1 LNSQRALKSTM
12 KNIFLALILIGLT
25 PKLYAQRPQGGGPGN
40 FTKLKIEGAVIDKET
55 QEPLEYAT
63 ISLVNERFPERIQG
77 GITDTKGKFNLEVF
91 PGKYDVTVEY
101 IGFDKITLKDKMIQ
115 SNVDLGTF
123 QLEIAAEA
131 LEGVELV
138 GERTEVEIRLDKRIY
153 NVGKDITVRGG
164 SVADVLDNVP
174 SVSVDVEGNVALRGN
189 ENVRILIN
197 GKPSGLVGLS
207 GPQGLRS
214 LPAES
219 IEKVEVVTSPSAR
232 YEASGTA
239 GILNIILKKE
249 ELEGFNGSFIVN
261 GGLPTTYGG
270 NATLNWRTKKMNIF
284 STTSLRNSESRGGGI
299 FESENFN
306 PVSFV
311 NEDRDYQRNRNSV
324 FFNLGAEYYFDD
336 KTSLVVSGFVRKSNN
351 ESNNTTEIDN
361 LNSAGVVIDQFG
373 RYQFEEEL
381 DNSQQLTANFT
392 KKFDDKGHEL
402 IIEFQTEAS
411 GENESDLAENT
422 RTFNQESDTT
432 EDQKRT
438 LLQMDYVWPVNEN
451 TQFELG
457 YRGDYSFQETDYN
470 VFDLLDSG
478 RTVNNQLTNFLGFTQ
493 NVNAAYTQ
501 FGQKID
507 KFSYLMGLRMEKTH
521 IEIDQKTADIY
532 KEKDYL
538 DWFPT
543 LNFSFEFTEKENITL
558 GYSRRIRRPR
568 SWSLNPFRSLTSLT
582 FFRQGNPDLDPS
594 YSNLFDF
601 GYLKRWDKFTFNGSV
616 YYQKATQVIERITES
631 TGAFVVV
638 SEDPLIELPEF
649 RSTSVNISENI
660 RTGTEFTLTYT
671 PKRKVRISG
680 NFNIFNSETIGSYK
694 GIALDREI
702 VSWFARINS
711 SFPLP
716 FGINTQ
722 LNGFY
727 FGPRANAQTESKG
740 VVQFSGALN
749 KPMFNDKATL
759 SFRVSDILNSSR
771 RKSTTETADFRN
783 YTEFQWRQPS
793 YIFTFTYR
801 INERKMDRR
810 RNNRGGQFDGGG
822 GEEPE
827 F

>member
-1 LNSQRALKSTM
+1 M
-12 KNIFLALILIGLT
+12 KNKFFALLFLGLISTLF
-25 PKLYAQRPQGGGPGN
+25 AQRPQGGGPGN
-40 FTKLKIEGAVIDKET
+40 FSKLKLTGIVLDKET

-63 ISLVNERFPERIQG
+63 ISLINKRFPERIQG
-77 GITDTKGKFNLEVF
+77 GITDAKGNFNLEVF
-91 PGKYDVTVEY
+91 PGQYTITIEY
-101 IGFDKITLKDKMIQ
+101 IGFDKINIENKVLRE
-115 SNVDLGTF
+115 NEDLGRIE
-123 QLEIAAEA
+123 LEIAAET
-131 LEGVELV
+131 LQEVELV

-174 SVSVDVEGNVALRGN
+174 SVSVDVEGNIALRGN

-249 ELEGFNGSFIVN
+249 ELEGFNGSFILN
-261 GGLPTTYGG
+261 GGYPTTYGG
-270 NATLNWRTKKMNIF
+270 NATLNWRTKKLNLF

-306 PVSFV
+306 PVRFV
-311 NEDRDYQRNRNSV
+311 NEDRDYQRFRNSI
-324 FFNLGAEYYFDD
+324 FFNLGAEYFFND
-336 KTSLVVSGFVRKSNN
+336 KTSLTVSGFVRKSNN
-351 ESNNTTEIDN
+351 ESNNTTEIEN
-361 LNSAGVVIDQFG
+361 LNASGLVIDRFG
-373 RYQFEEEL
+373 RYQFEEEV
-381 DNSQQLTANFT
+381 DNSQQLSANFT

-411 GENESDLAENT
+411 GEDESDLAENT
-422 RTFNQESDTT
+422 STFNQESETL
-432 EDQKRT
+432 EDQSRT

-457 YRGDYSFQETDYN
+457 YRGDFSTQETEYN

-478 RTVNNQLTNFLGFTQ
+478 RTPNVQLTNFLGFTQ

-501 FGQKID
+501 FGQKIEQ
-507 KFSYLMGLRMEKTH
+507 FSYLMGMRMEKTH
-521 IEIDQKTADIY
+521 IEIDQRTSNIY
-532 KEKDYL
+532 KEKDYT

-543 LNFSFEFTEKENITL
+543 LNLSFEFSEKENITL

-582 FFRQGNPDLDPS
+582 FFREGNPDLDPS
-594 YSNLFDF
+594 YSNLYDL
-601 GYLKRWDKFTFNGSV
+601 GYLKRWDKFTFNGSI
-616 YYQKATQVIERITES
+616 YYQKATQVIERITEA
-631 TGAFVVV
+631 TGELVVV
-638 SEDPLIELPEF
+638 SEDPLVELPQF
-649 RSTSVNISENI
+649 RSTSINLSENA

-671 PKRKVRISG
+671 PKRRVRISG

-694 GIALDREI
+694 GVALDREI
-702 VSWFARINS
+702 ISWFARLNS
-711 SFPLP
+711 SFPMP

-722 LNGFY
+722 FNGFY

-740 VVQFSGALN
+740 IVTFSGALN
-749 KPMFNDKATL
+749 KPMLNDKATL
-759 SFRVSDILNSSR
+759 SFRVSDILNSSK

-783 YTEFQWRQPS
+783 YTEFQWRQPT

-801 INERKMDRR
+801 VNERKMDRR
-810 RNNRGGQFDGGG
+810 RNNRRQNFGDGD
-822 GEEPE
+822 EQPD

>member
-1 LNSQRALKSTM
+1 M
-12 KNIFLALILIGLT
+12 KNKFFALLFLGLISTLF
-25 PKLYAQRPQGGGPGN
+25 AQRPQGGGPGN
-40 FTKLKIEGAVIDKET
+40 FSKLKLTGIVVDKET

-63 ISLVNERFPERIQG
+63 ISLTNKRFPERIQG
-77 GITDTKGKFNLEVF
+77 GITDAKGNFNLEVF
-91 PGKYDVTVEY
+91 PGQYTISIEY
-101 IGFDKITLKDKMIQ
+101 IGFDKINIENKVLRE
-115 SNVDLGTF
+115 NEDLGRIE
-123 QLEIAAEA
+123 LEIAAET
-131 LEGVELV
+131 LQEVELV

-174 SVSVDVEGNVALRGN
+174 SVSVDVEGNIALRGN

-249 ELEGFNGSFIVN
+249 ELEGFNGSFILN
-261 GGLPTTYGG
+261 GGFPTTYGG
-270 NATLNWRTKKMNIF
+270 NATLNWRTKKLNLF

-306 PVSFV
+306 PIRFV
-311 NEDRDYQRNRNSV
+311 NEDRDYQRFRNSI
-324 FFNLGAEYYFDD
+324 FFNLGAEYFFDD
-336 KTSLVVSGFVRKSNN
+336 KTSLTVSGFVRKSNN
-351 ESNNTTEIDN
+351 ESNNTTEIEN
-361 LNSAGVVIDQFG
+361 LNASGLVIDRFG
-373 RYQFEEEL
+373 RYQFEEEV
-381 DNSQQLTANFT
+381 DNSQQFTANFT

-411 GENESDLAENT
+411 GEDESDFAENT
-422 RTFNQESDTT
+422 STFNQESETL
-432 EDQKRT
+432 EDQSRT

-457 YRGDYSFQETDYN
+457 YRGNFSTQETDYN
-470 VFDLLDSG
+470 VFDLLESG
-478 RTVNNQLTNFLGFTQ
+478 RTPNVQLTNFLGFTQ

-501 FGQKID
+501 FGQKIEQ
-507 KFSYLMGLRMEKTH
+507 FSYLMGLRMEKTH
-521 IEIDQKTADIY
+521 IEIDQRTSNIY
-532 KEKDYL
+532 KEKDYT

-543 LNFSFEFTEKENITL
+543 LNLSFEFSEKENITL

-582 FFRQGNPDLDPS
+582 FFREGNPDLDPS
-594 YSNLFDF
+594 YSNLYDL
-601 GYLKRWDKFTFNGSV
+601 GYLKRWDKFTFNGSI
-616 YYQKATQVIERITES
+616 YYQKATQVIERITEA
-631 TGAFVVV
+631 TGELVVV
-638 SEDPLIELPEF
+638 SEDPLVELPQF
-649 RSTSVNISENI
+649 RSTSINLSENA

-671 PKRKVRISG
+671 PKRRVRISG

-694 GIALDREI
+694 GVALDREI
-702 VSWFARINS
+702 ISWFARLNS
-711 SFPLP
+711 SFPIP

-722 LNGFY
+722 FNGFY

-740 VVQFSGALN
+740 VVTFSGALN
-749 KPMFNDKATL
+749 KPLFNDKATL
-759 SFRVSDILNSSR
+759 SFRVSDILNSSK

-810 RNNRGGQFDGGG
+810 RNNRGQNFGDGD
-822 GEEPE
+822 EQPD

>member
-1 LNSQRALKSTM
+1 M
-12 KNIFLALILIGLT
+12 KKNLIACLLLGSLIN
-25 PKLYAQRPQGGGPGN
+25 LYGQRPSGPPNTGN
-40 FTKLKIEGAVIDKET
+40 APKIKITGIVLDKET

-63 ISLVNERFPERIQG
+63 LSLVNENFPDRIQG
-77 GITDTKGKFNLEVF
+77 GITDVNGKFDLEIF
-91 PGKYDVTVEY
+91 PGKYNVTIEY
-101 IGFDKITLKDKMIQ
+101 IGFDKITLLDRTITNSENFGKFELD
-115 SNVDLGTF
+115 
-123 QLEIAAEA
+123 IAAES
-131 LEGVELV
+131 LNEVELV

-174 SVSVDVEGNVALRGN
+174 SVSVDVEGNIALRGN

-249 ELEGFNGSFIVN
+249 ELEGFNGSIILN
-261 GGLPTTYGG
+261 GGFPTTYGG
-270 NATLNWRTKKMNIF
+270 NATLNWRTKKINIF
-284 STTSLRNSESRGGGI
+284 STTSYRDSESRGGGI

-306 PVSFV
+306 PVRFV
-311 NEDRDYQRNRNSV
+311 NEDRDYERNRKSV
-324 FFNLGAEYYFDD
+324 FLNLGAEYLFDD
-336 KTSLVVSGFVRKSNN
+336 NTSLTVSGFIRRSDNG
-351 ESNNTTEIDN
+351 STNTTEIEN
-361 LNSAGVVIDQFG
+361 LSANGIIIDRFG
-373 RYQFEEEL
+373 RYQFEEEI
-381 DNSQQLTANFT
+381 DNSQQFTANFT
-392 KKFDDKGHEL
+392 KKFNDKGHEL
-402 IIEFQTEAS
+402 VIEFQSEIS
-411 GENESDLAENT
+411 GEDENDLAENT
-422 RTFNQESDTT
+422 STFNQESSTT
-432 EDQKRT
+432 EEQKRT
-438 LLQMDYVWPVNEN
+438 LLQLDYVWPINEN

-457 YRGDYSFQETDYN
+457 YRGNFSFQETDYN

-478 RTVNNQLTNFLGFTQ
+478 KTQNIQLTNFLGFTQ

-507 KFSYLMGLRMEKTH
+507 QFSYLMGLRMEKTH
-521 IEIDQKTADIY
+521 IEIDQKTANIY
-532 KEKDYL
+532 KEKDYT

-543 LNFSFEFTEKENITL
+543 LNLSYEFNEKENVTT
-558 GYSRRIRRPR
+558 GYSRRVRRPR

-594 YSNLFDF
+594 YSNLVDL

-616 YYQKATQVIERITES
+616 YYQKATQVIERITEA
-631 TGAFVVV
+631 TGELVVV
-638 SEDPLIELPEF
+638 SQDPLVELPEF
-649 RSTSVNISENI
+649 RSTSVNLSENA

-694 GIALDREI
+694 GVPLDREI
-702 VSWFARINS
+702 ISWFARVNS

-722 LNGFY
+722 LRGFY

-740 VVQFSGALN
+740 VLTFSGALN
-749 KPMFNDKATL
+749 KSMFKDKATL
-759 SFRVSDILNSSR
+759 SFQASDILNSSR

-783 YTEFQWRQPS
+783 YTEFQWRRPT
-793 YIFTFTYR
+793 YIFTFTYK
-801 INERKMDRR
+801 INERKNQRR
-810 RNNRGGQFDGGG
+810 RNNRGDNFDSGDGGG
-822 GEEPE
+822 ED

>member
-1 LNSQRALKSTM
+1 M
-12 KNIFLALILIGLT
+12 KNIFFALLFLGLISTLF
-25 PKLYAQRPQGGGPGN
+25 AQRPQGGGPGN
-40 FTKLKIEGAVIDKET
+40 FSKLKLTGIVVDKET

-63 ISLVNERFPERIQG
+63 ISLINKRFPERIQG
-77 GITDTKGKFNLEVF
+77 GITDAKGNFNLEVF
-91 PGKYDVTVEY
+91 PGQYTITIEY
-101 IGFDKITLKDKMIQ
+101 IGFDKVNIENKVLRK
-115 SNVDLGTF
+115 NEDLGRIE
-123 QLEIAAEA
+123 LEIAAET
-131 LEGVELV
+131 LQEVELV

-174 SVSVDVEGNVALRGN
+174 SVSVDVEGNIALRGN

-249 ELEGFNGSFIVN
+249 ELEGFNGSFILN
-261 GGLPTTYGG
+261 GGFPTTYGG
-270 NATLNWRTKKMNIF
+270 NATLNWRTKKLNLF

-306 PVSFV
+306 PVRFV
-311 NEDRDYQRNRNSV
+311 NEDRDYQRFRNSI
-324 FFNLGAEYYFDD
+324 FFNLGAEYFFND
-336 KTSLVVSGFVRKSNN
+336 KTSLTVSGFVRKSNN
-351 ESNNTTEIDN
+351 ESNNTTKIEN
-361 LNSAGVVIDQFG
+361 LNASGLVIDRFG
-373 RYQFEEEL
+373 RYQFEEEV
-381 DNSQQLTANFT
+381 DNSQQFTANFT

-411 GENESDLAENT
+411 GEDESDLAENT
-422 RTFNQESDTT
+422 STFNQESETL
-432 EDQKRT
+432 EDQSRT

-457 YRGDYSFQETDYN
+457 YRGNFSTQETEYN
-470 VFDLLDSG
+470 VFDLLESG
-478 RTVNNQLTNFLGFTQ
+478 RTPNVQLTNFLGFKQ

-501 FGQKID
+501 FGQKIEQ
-507 KFSYLMGLRMEKTH
+507 FSYLMGLRIEKTH
-521 IEIDQKTADIY
+521 IEIDQRTSNIY
-532 KEKDYL
+532 KKKDYT

-543 LNFSFEFTEKENITL
+543 LNLSFEFSEKENITL

-582 FFRQGNPDLDPS
+582 FFREGNPDLDPS
-594 YSNLFDF
+594 YSNLYDL
-601 GYLKRWDKFTFNGSV
+601 GYLKRWDKFTFNGSI
-616 YYQKATQVIERITES
+616 YYQKATQVIERITEA
-631 TGAFVVV
+631 TGELVVV
-638 SEDPLIELPEF
+638 SEDPLVELPQF
-649 RSTSVNISENI
+649 RSTSINLSENA

-671 PKRKVRISG
+671 PKRRVRISG

-694 GIALDREI
+694 GVALDREI
-702 VSWFARINS
+702 ISWFARLNS
-711 SFPLP
+711 SFPMP

-722 LNGFY
+722 FNGFY

-740 VVQFSGALN
+740 IVTFSGALN
-749 KPMFNDKATL
+749 KPMLNDKATL
-759 SFRVSDILNSSR
+759 SFRVSDILNSSK
-771 RKSTTETADFRN
+771 RKSTTETADFIN
-783 YTEFQWRQPS
+783 YTEFQWRQPT

-801 INERKMDRR
+801 VNERKMDRR
-810 RNNRGGQFDGGG
+810 RNNRGQNFGDGD
-822 GEEPE
+822 EQPD

>member
-1 LNSQRALKSTM
+1 M
-12 KNIFLALILIGLT
+12 KNKFFALLFLGLISTLF
-25 PKLYAQRPQGGGPGN
+25 AQRPQGGGPGN
-40 FTKLKIEGAVIDKET
+40 FSKLKLTGIIVDKET

-63 ISLVNERFPERIQG
+63 ISLINKRFPERIQG
-77 GITDTKGKFNLEVF
+77 GITDAKGNFNLEVF
-91 PGKYDVTVEY
+91 PGQYTITIEY
-101 IGFDKITLKDKMIQ
+101 IGFDKVNIENKVLRE
-115 SNVDLGTF
+115 NEDLGRIE
-123 QLEIAAEA
+123 LEIAAET
-131 LEGVELV
+131 LQEVELV

-174 SVSVDVEGNVALRGN
+174 SVSVDVEGNIALRGN

-249 ELEGFNGSFIVN
+249 ELEGFNGSFILN
-261 GGLPTTYGG
+261 GGFPTTYGG
-270 NATLNWRTKKMNIF
+270 NATLNWRTKKLNLF

-306 PVSFV
+306 PVRFV
-311 NEDRDYQRNRNSV
+311 NEDRDYQRFRNSI
-324 FFNLGAEYYFDD
+324 FFNLGAEYFFND
-336 KTSLVVSGFVRKSNN
+336 KTSLTVSGFVRKSNN
-351 ESNNTTEIDN
+351 ESNNTTEIEN
-361 LNSAGVVIDQFG
+361 LNASGLVIDRFG
-373 RYQFEEEL
+373 RYQFEEEV
-381 DNSQQLTANFT
+381 DNSQQLSANFT

-411 GENESDLAENT
+411 GEDESDLAENT
-422 RTFNQESDTT
+422 STFNQESESL
-432 EDQKRT
+432 EDQSRT

-457 YRGDYSFQETDYN
+457 YRGDFSAQETEYN
-470 VFDLLDSG
+470 VFDLLESG
-478 RTVNNQLTNFLGFTQ
+478 RTPNVQLTNFLGFTQ

-501 FGQKID
+501 FGQKIEQ
-507 KFSYLMGLRMEKTH
+507 FSYLMGMRMEKTH
-521 IEIDQKTADIY
+521 IEIDQRTSNIY
-532 KEKDYL
+532 KEKDYT

-543 LNFSFEFTEKENITL
+543 LNLSFEFSDKENITL

-582 FFRQGNPDLDPS
+582 FFREGNPDLDPS
-594 YSNLFDF
+594 YSNLYDL
-601 GYLKRWDKFTFNGSV
+601 GYLKRWDKFTFNGSI
-616 YYQKATQVIERITES
+616 YYQKATQVIERITEA
-631 TGAFVVV
+631 TGELVVV
-638 SEDPLIELPEF
+638 SEDPLVELPQF
-649 RSTSVNISENI
+649 RSTSINLSENA

-671 PKRKVRISG
+671 PKRRVRISG

-694 GIALDREI
+694 GVALDREI
-702 VSWFARINS
+702 ISWFARLNS
-711 SFPLP
+711 SFPMP

-722 LNGFY
+722 FNGFY
-727 FGPRANAQTESKG
+727 FGPNANAQTESKG
-740 VVQFSGALN
+740 VLTFSGALN
-749 KPMFNDKATL
+749 KPLFNDKATL
-759 SFRVSDILNSSR
+759 SFRVSDILNSSK

-783 YTEFQWRQPS
+783 YTEFQWRQPT

-801 INERKMDRR
+801 VNERKMDRR
-810 RNNRGGQFDGGG
+810 RNNRGQNFGDGD
-822 GEEPE
+822 EQPD

>member
-1 LNSQRALKSTM
+1 M
-12 KNIFLALILIGLT
+12 KNKFLALLFLGLISTLF
-25 PKLYAQRPQGGGPGN
+25 AQRPQRGGPGN
-40 FTKLKIEGAVIDKET
+40 FSKLKLTGIVVDKET

-63 ISLVNERFPERIQG
+63 ISLINKRFPERIQG
-77 GITDTKGKFNLEVF
+77 GITDAKGNFNLEVF
-91 PGKYDVTVEY
+91 PGQYTITIEY
-101 IGFDKITLKDKMIQ
+101 IGFDKVNIENKVLRE
-115 SNVDLGTF
+115 NEDLGRIE
-123 QLEIAAEA
+123 LEIAAET
-131 LEGVELV
+131 LQEVELV

-174 SVSVDVEGNVALRGN
+174 SVSVDVEGNIALRGN

-249 ELEGFNGSFIVN
+249 ELEGFNGSFILN
-261 GGLPTTYGG
+261 GGFPTTYGG
-270 NATLNWRTKKMNIF
+270 NATLNWRTKKLNLF

-306 PVSFV
+306 PVRFV
-311 NEDRDYQRNRNSV
+311 NEDRDYQRFRNSI
-324 FFNLGAEYYFDD
+324 FFNLGAEYFFND
-336 KTSLVVSGFVRKSNN
+336 KTSLTVSGFVRKSNN
-351 ESNNTTEIDN
+351 ESNNTTEIEN
-361 LNSAGVVIDQFG
+361 LNASGLVIDRFG
-373 RYQFEEEL
+373 RYQFEEEV
-381 DNSQQLTANFT
+381 DNSQQLSANFT

-411 GENESDLAENT
+411 GEDESDLAENT
-422 RTFNQESDTT
+422 STFNQESETL
-432 EDQKRT
+432 EDQNRT

-457 YRGDYSFQETDYN
+457 YRGDFSTQKTEYN
-470 VFDLLDSG
+470 VFDLLESG
-478 RTVNNQLTNFLGFTQ
+478 RTPNIQLTNFLGFTQ

-501 FGQKID
+501 FGQKIEQ
-507 KFSYLMGLRMEKTH
+507 FSYLMGLRMEKTH
-521 IEIDQKTADIY
+521 IEIDQRTSNIY
-532 KEKDYL
+532 KEKDYT

-543 LNFSFEFTEKENITL
+543 LNLSFEFSEKENITL

-582 FFRQGNPDLDPS
+582 FFREGNPDLDPS
-594 YSNLFDF
+594 YSNLYDL
-601 GYLKRWDKFTFNGSV
+601 GYLKRWDKFTFNGSI
-616 YYQKATQVIERITES
+616 YYQKATQVIERITEA
-631 TGAFVVV
+631 TGELVVV
-638 SEDPLIELPEF
+638 SEDPLVELPQF
-649 RSTSVNISENI
+649 RSTSINLSENA
-660 RTGTEFTLTYT
+660 RTGTEFTLTYS
-671 PKRKVRISG
+671 PKRRVRISG

-694 GIALDREI
+694 GVALDREI
-702 VSWFARINS
+702 ISWFARLNS
-711 SFPLP
+711 SFPMP

-722 LNGFY
+722 FNGFY

-740 VVQFSGALN
+740 IVTFSGALN
-749 KPMFNDKATL
+749 KPMLNDKATL
-759 SFRVSDILNSSR
+759 SFRVSDILNSSK

-783 YTEFQWRQPS
+783 YTEFQWRQPT

-801 INERKMDRR
+801 VNERKMDRR
-810 RNNRGGQFDGGG
+810 RNNRGQNFGDGD
-822 GEEPE
+822 EQPD

>member
-1 LNSQRALKSTM
+1 MKKLIVALLLFGISLAAYSQ
-12 KNIFLALILIGLT
+12 
-25 PKLYAQRPQGGGPGN
+25 GPNNTN
-40 FTKLKIEGAVIDKET
+40 FRKIKIEGIVVDKET

-63 ISLVNERFPERIQG
+63 ISLLNERFPERIQG
-77 GITDTKGKFNLEVF
+77 GITDAQGKFNLEVF
-91 PGKYDVTVEY
+91 PGKYNITLEY
-101 IGFDKITLKDKMIQ
+101 IGFDKITLKDKLISANQ
-115 SNVDLGTF
+115 NFGTF
-123 QLEIAAEA
+123 ELEIAAES
-131 LEGVELV
+131 LNEIELV

-174 SVSVDVEGNVALRGN
+174 SVSVDVEGNIALRGN

-261 GGLPTTYGG
+261 GGFPTTYGG
-270 NATLNWRTKKMNIF
+270 NATLNWRTKKLNIF

-299 FESENFN
+299 FESENFD
-306 PVSFV
+306 PVRFV
-311 NEDRDYQRNRNSV
+311 NENRDYQRNRNSI
-324 FFNLGAEYYFDD
+324 FFNLGAEYLFDEN
-336 KTSLVVSGFVRKSNN
+336 TSLTLSGFVRQSNN

-361 LNSAGVVIDQFG
+361 LNPSGQIIDEFG
-373 RYQFEEEL
+373 RYQSEEEV
-381 DNSQQLTANFT
+381 DDSQQFTVNFT
-392 KKFDDKGHEL
+392 KKFDEKGHEL

-411 GENESDLAENT
+411 GEDESDLAENT
-422 RTFNQESDTT
+422 RTFDQESESL

-438 LLQMDYVWPVNEN
+438 LLQMDYVWPINEN

-457 YRGDYSFQETDYN
+457 YRGNFSLQETEYN
-470 VFDLLDSG
+470 VFDLLDAG
-478 RTVNNQLTNFLGFTQ
+478 RTPNTQLTNFLGFTQ

-501 FGQKID
+501 FGQKIN

-521 IEIDQKTADIY
+521 IEIDQRTSNIY
-532 KEKDYL
+532 KEKDYT

-543 LNFSFEFTEKENITL
+543 LNLSFEFSQKENVTL

-594 YSNLFDF
+594 YSNLLDL

-616 YYQKATQVIERITES
+616 YYQKATQVIERITEA
-631 TGAFVVV
+631 TGELVQV
-638 SEDPLIELPEF
+638 SQNPLVELPEF
-649 RSTSVNISENI
+649 RFTSINLSENI

-680 NFNIFNSETIGSYK
+680 NFNIFNSETIGTYK
-694 GIALDREI
+694 GVALDRDI
-702 VSWFARINS
+702 VSWFARVNS

-716 FGINTQ
+716 LGINAQ
-722 LNGFY
+722 LRGFY

-740 VVQFSGALN
+740 IITFSGALN
-749 KPMFNDKATL
+749 KPMFKDKGTL

-783 YTEFQWRQPS
+783 YTEFQWRQPT
-793 YIFTFTYR
+793 YVFTFTYR
-801 INERKMDRR
+801 INERKNDRK
-810 RNNRGGQFDGGG
+810 RNNRGNYSGGG
-822 GEEPE
+822 DEEPE

>member
-1 LNSQRALKSTM
+1 M
-12 KNIFLALILIGLT
+12 KIRLLVCILFGT
-25 PKLYAQRPQGGGPGN
+25 FVKLHAQNPQGAKSGN
-40 FTKLKIEGAVIDKET
+40 FKKSKIEGIVLDKET

-63 ISLVNERFPERIQG
+63 LSLINENAPDRIQG
-77 GITDTKGKFNLEVF
+77 GITDPQGKFNLEVF
-91 PGKYDVTVEY
+91 PGKYTIVIEY
-101 IGFDKITLKDKMIQ
+101 IGFDKITLKDQLIR
-115 SNVDLGTF
+115 SNQNLGVF
-123 QLEIAAEA
+123 ELEIAAET
-131 LEGVELV
+131 LNEVELV

-174 SVSVDVEGNVALRGN
+174 SVSVDVEGNIALRGN

-261 GGLPTTYGG
+261 GGFPETYGG
-270 NATLNWRTKKMNIF
+270 NATLNWRTKKLNVF

-299 FESENFN
+299 FESENFD
-306 PVSFV
+306 PVRFV
-311 NEDRDYQRNRNSV
+311 NEDRDYERNRKSV
-324 FFNLGAEYYFDD
+324 FFNLGAEYFLDE
-336 KTSLVVSGFVRKSNN
+336 KTSLTVSGFVRRSNN
-351 ESNNTTEIDN
+351 KSNNTTEIKN
-361 LNSAGVVIDQFG
+361 LSASGLLIDQFG
-373 RYQFEEEL
+373 RYQNEEEV
-381 DNSQQLTANFT
+381 DDSQQFTTNFT
-392 KKFDDKGHEL
+392 KKFDEKGHEI
-402 IIEFQTEAS
+402 IIEFQTETS
-411 GENESDLAENT
+411 GEDESDFAENT
-422 RTFNQESDTT
+422 SIYNQESESL
-432 EDQKRT
+432 EDQNRT
-438 LLQMDYVWPVNEN
+438 LLQVDYVWPINEK

-457 YRGDYSFQETDYN
+457 YRGNFSSQETEYN
-470 VFDLLDSG
+470 VFDLLETG
-478 RTVNNQLTNFLGFTQ
+478 RTPNTQLTNFLGFTQ

-501 FGQKID
+501 FGQKVN

-521 IEIDQKTADIY
+521 IEIDQKTANIY
-532 KEKDYL
+532 KEKDYT

-543 LNFSFEFTEKENITL
+543 LNLSYEFNEKENITL

-594 YSNLFDF
+594 YSNLVDL

-616 YYQKATQVIERITES
+616 YYQKATQVIERIVDA
-631 TGAFVVV
+631 TGEFVVV
-638 SEDPLIELPEF
+638 SQDPLVELPEF
-649 RSTSVNISENI
+649 RFTSINLSENI

-680 NFNIFNSETIGSYK
+680 NFNIFNSETIGSFN
-694 GIALDREI
+694 GVPLDREI
-702 VSWFARINS
+702 VSWFARLNS

-722 LNGFY
+722 LRGFY

-740 VVQFSGALN
+740 IITFSGALN
-749 KPMFNDKATL
+749 KSMFKDKATL

-771 RKSTTETADFRN
+771 RKSTTETNDFRN
-783 YTEFQWRQPS
+783 YTEFQWRQPT
-793 YIFTFTYR
+793 YVFTFTYR
-801 INERKMDRR
+801 INERKNDRR
-810 RNNRGGQFDGGG
+810 RNGRGNYNG
-822 GEEPE
+822 GEDEAE

>member
-1 LNSQRALKSTM
+1 MKKLIVALLLFGISLAAYSQ
-12 KNIFLALILIGLT
+12 
-25 PKLYAQRPQGGGPGN
+25 GPNNTN
-40 FTKLKIEGAVIDKET
+40 FRKIKIEGIVVDKET

-63 ISLVNERFPERIQG
+63 ISLLNERFPERIQG
-77 GITDTKGKFNLEVF
+77 GITDAQGKFNLEVF
-91 PGKYDVTVEY
+91 PGKYNITLEY
-101 IGFDKITLKDKMIQ
+101 IGFDKITLKDKLISANQ
-115 SNVDLGTF
+115 NFGTF
-123 QLEIAAEA
+123 ELEIAAES
-131 LEGVELV
+131 LNEIELV

-174 SVSVDVEGNVALRGN
+174 SVSVDVEGNIALRGN

-261 GGLPTTYGG
+261 GGFPTTYGG
-270 NATLNWRTKKMNIF
+270 NATLNWRTKKLNIF

-299 FESENFN
+299 FESENFD
-306 PVSFV
+306 PVRFV
-311 NEDRDYQRNRNSV
+311 NENRDYQRNRNSI
-324 FFNLGAEYYFDD
+324 FFNLGAEYLFDEN
-336 KTSLVVSGFVRKSNN
+336 TSLTLSGFVRQSNN

-361 LNSAGVVIDQFG
+361 LNPSGQIIDEFG
-373 RYQFEEEL
+373 RYQSEEEV
-381 DNSQQLTANFT
+381 DDSQQFTVNFT
-392 KKFDDKGHEL
+392 KKFDEKGHEL

-411 GENESDLAENT
+411 GEDESDLAENT
-422 RTFNQESDTT
+422 RTFDQESESL

-438 LLQMDYVWPVNEN
+438 LLQMDYVWPINEN

-457 YRGDYSFQETDYN
+457 YRGNFSLQETEYN
-470 VFDLLDSG
+470 VFDLLDAG
-478 RTVNNQLTNFLGFTQ
+478 RTPNTQLTNFLGFTQ

-501 FGQKID
+501 FGQKIN

-521 IEIDQKTADIY
+521 IEIDQRTSNIY
-532 KEKDYL
+532 KEKDYT

-543 LNFSFEFTEKENITL
+543 LNLSLEFSQKENVTL

-594 YSNLFDF
+594 YSNLLDL

-616 YYQKATQVIERITES
+616 YYQKATQVIERITEA
-631 TGAFVVV
+631 TGELVQV
-638 SEDPLIELPEF
+638 SQNPLVELPEF
-649 RSTSVNISENI
+649 RFTSINLSENI

-680 NFNIFNSETIGSYK
+680 NFNIFNSETIGTYK
-694 GIALDREI
+694 GVALDRDI
-702 VSWFARINS
+702 VSWFARVNS

-716 FGINTQ
+716 LGINAQ
-722 LNGFY
+722 LRGFY

-740 VVQFSGALN
+740 IITFSGALN
-749 KPMFNDKATL
+749 KPMFKDKGTL

-783 YTEFQWRQPS
+783 YTEFQWRQPT
-793 YIFTFTYR
+793 YVFTFTYR
-801 INERKMDRR
+801 INERKNDRK
-810 RNNRGGQFDGGG
+810 RNNRGNYSGGG
-822 GEEPE
+822 DEEPE

>member
-1 LNSQRALKSTM
+1 M
-12 KNIFLALILIGLT
+12 KNKFFALLFLGLISTLF
-25 PKLYAQRPQGGGPGN
+25 AQRPQGGGPGN
-40 FTKLKIEGAVIDKET
+40 FSKLKLTGIVLDKET

-63 ISLVNERFPERIQG
+63 ISLINKRFPERIQG
-77 GITDTKGKFNLEVF
+77 GITDAKGNFNLEVF
-91 PGKYDVTVEY
+91 PGQYTISIEY
-101 IGFDKITLKDKMIQ
+101 IGFDKINIENKVLRE
-115 SNVDLGTF
+115 NEDLGRIE
-123 QLEIAAEA
+123 LEIAAET
-131 LEGVELV
+131 LQEVELV

-174 SVSVDVEGNVALRGN
+174 SVSVDVEGNIALRGN

-249 ELEGFNGSFIVN
+249 DLEGFNGSFILN
-261 GGLPTTYGG
+261 GGFPTTYGG
-270 NATLNWRTKKMNIF
+270 NATLNWRTKKLNLF

-306 PVSFV
+306 PIRFV
-311 NEDRDYQRNRNSV
+311 NEDRDYQRFRNSI
-324 FFNLGAEYYFDD
+324 FFNLGAEYFFND
-336 KTSLVVSGFVRKSNN
+336 KTSLTVSGFVRKSNN
-351 ESNNTTEIDN
+351 ESNNTTEIEN
-361 LNSAGVVIDQFG
+361 LNASGLVIDRFG
-373 RYQFEEEL
+373 RYQFEEEV
-381 DNSQQLTANFT
+381 DNSQQFTANFT
-392 KKFDDKGHEL
+392 KKFDEKGHEL

-411 GENESDLAENT
+411 GEDESDLAENT
-422 RTFNQESDTT
+422 STFNQESETL
-432 EDQKRT
+432 EDQSRT

-457 YRGDYSFQETDYN
+457 YRGNFSTQETNYN
-470 VFDLLDSG
+470 VFDLLESG
-478 RTVNNQLTNFLGFTQ
+478 RTPNVQLTNFLGFTQ

-501 FGQKID
+501 FGQKIEQ
-507 KFSYLMGLRMEKTH
+507 FSYLMGLRMEKTH
-521 IEIDQKTADIY
+521 IEIDQRTSNIY
-532 KEKDYL
+532 KEKDYT

-543 LNFSFEFTEKENITL
+543 LNLSYEFSEKENITL

-582 FFRQGNPDLDPS
+582 FFREGNPDLDPS
-594 YSNLFDF
+594 YSNLYDL
-601 GYLKRWDKFTFNGSV
+601 GYLKRWDKFTFNGSI
-616 YYQKATQVIERITES
+616 YYQKATQVIELITEA
-631 TGAFVVV
+631 TGELVVV
-638 SEDPLIELPEF
+638 SEDPLVELPQF
-649 RSTSVNISENI
+649 RSTSINLSENA

-671 PKRKVRISG
+671 PKRRVRISG

-694 GIALDREI
+694 GVALDREI
-702 VSWFARINS
+702 ISWFARLNS
-711 SFPLP
+711 SFPIP

-722 LNGFY
+722 FNGFY

-740 VVQFSGALN
+740 VVTFSGALN
-749 KPMFNDKATL
+749 KPLFNDKATL
-759 SFRVSDILNSSR
+759 SFRVSDILNSSK

-783 YTEFQWRQPS
+783 YTEFQWRQPT

-810 RNNRGGQFDGGG
+810 RNNRGQNFGDGD
-822 GEEPE
+822 EQPD